1 MLYRFIHFWI
11 MWGNDLYGFDCCE
24 LLNLHSYIIP
34 AMPGG

>member
-11 MWGNDLYGFDCCE
+11 LWGNDLYNFNGSE

-34 AMPGG
+34 AILGS